1 MYHFLINIRQYCF
14 VCVSTTIIMS
24 LMANIRDEIRKLMAI
39 IGMYKLYRKPQMTQ
53 KSMFQ
58 FLEDQFHGNDAAGI
72 VSQVSQVF
80 NGLPPYNALNK
91 KQTDIVTNSSVSS
104 STSVTSLVLKK
115 EMSQCEAVIIA
126 GRDITVSVL
135 ENTTKTSKEL
145 VKGRKLF
152 TDANIALKNIRKA
165 WAVLKDLPEVSFIDN
180 EIEYKSGVTADK
192 VKGKLLDG
200 MHKLLRGKTSLDKNN
215 KDEEDD
221 DNAAINNFCD

>member
-1 MYHFLINIRQYCF
+1 
-14 VCVSTTIIMS
+14 
-24 LMANIRDEIRKLMAI
+24 MANIRDEIRKLMAI
-39 IGMYKLYRKPQMTQ
+39 HGMYKLYRKPQMTQ

-80 NGLPPYNALNK
+80 NGLPPYNALYK

-152 TDANIALKNIRKA
+152 TDANTALKNIRKYSESQTDVDTVVPFSHSSA
-165 WAVLKDLPEVSFIDN
+165 KPSSNKKRLCNAQQVCQIESVTSIPCNLIPVLIILNLAFNIPKVHSTSFLIDSIHSEN
-180 EIEYKSGVTADK
+180 
-192 VKGKLLDG
+192 LN
-200 MHKLLRGKTSLDKNN
+200 SL
-215 KDEEDD
+215 
-221 DNAAINNFCD
+221 